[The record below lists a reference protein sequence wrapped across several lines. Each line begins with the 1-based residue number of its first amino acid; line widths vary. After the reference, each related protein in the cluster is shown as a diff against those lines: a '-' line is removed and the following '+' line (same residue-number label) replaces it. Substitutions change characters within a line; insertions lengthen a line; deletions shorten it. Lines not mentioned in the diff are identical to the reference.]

1 MCIKSKWKC
10 AAHGPPSPSSLQR
23 VVLLVVPWSA
33 EPHVLSVWIR
43 WKKQLLS
50 ADQPSVSHQPRPPLL
65 LLLHRPLYCNG
76 TFTWFSHTLKPSWQH
91 RWLCY
96 SRLHMIC
103 QPVSHIQSYFKIIR
117 AQEKK
122 CSVLFYT
129 SQYLLILLICNY
141 TVRLSAISLSWCFLI
156 DQQLKNLI
164 SSWLPTGTFPWQV
177 HWHRLLSAF
186 LQTHAEQEA
195 NTQRPWVH
203 WPRVLQLTHMD
214 QVIDLSCVSPTILYS
229 FEKRAWLEN

>member
-76 TFTWFSHTLKPSWQH
+76 TFTWFSHTLKPSWHH

-103 QPVSHIQSYFKIIR
+103 QPVSHIQSFFLRQVIFWIKLFQNHKSSREKVFSVVLHFPIFTYFVNM
-117 AQEKK
+117 QLHCETV
-122 CSVLFYT
+122 CNLFILML
-129 SQYLLILLICNY
+129 SDWPAVKEPYLLLITHRHFSMASSLTQASLC
-141 TVRLSAISLSWCFLI
+141 LSTNACWTRS
-156 DQQLKNLI
+156 
-164 SSWLPTGTFPWQV
+164 
-177 HWHRLLSAF
+177 
-186 LQTHAEQEA
+186 
-195 NTQRPWVH
+195 
-203 WPRVLQLTHMD
+203 
-214 QVIDLSCVSPTILYS
+214 
-229 FEKRAWLEN
+229 